1 MKRRICAALAGAF
14 LFTGILGGM
23 AQAQEVNVYT
33 TREKR
38 LLQPMLDAFTKKTGV
53 KVNAIFIEKGL
64 EERVK
69 AEGAS
74 SPADVIIM
82 VDGGR
87 VLLAAKEGLFQ
98 PAQSETL
105 TSTVPANLRDA
116 GGLWHALTLRSRI
129 IYASKERVKE
139 NALTYEDLTDPKWKG
154 KICIRSGQHGYNIGL
169 FAAMIAHHG
178 EQKAGEI
185 ISGIKAN
192 LAKKPSGGDRD
203 VAKDIAAGVCDIGI
217 GNTYYLGLMANSTDQ
232 KAWADAVKPL
242 ASSFRDGGTHVNIS
256 AAGIAK
262 YAPHKAEALKLLEFM
277 VSPEAQTLYADINF
291 EYPVSSAVAANETK
305 KLFGAIK
312 PDTLPI
318 QALADNARK
327 ASELVDKVAFDN

>member
-1 MKRRICAALAGAF
+1 MKRMMCAALAGAA
-14 LFTGILGGM
+14 LLSGLMTSG
-23 AQAQEVNVYT
+23 ASAQEVNVYT

-38 LLQPMLDAFTKKTGV
+38 LIQPMLDAFTKKTGI

-74 SPADVIIM
+74 SPADVILL

-98 PAQSETL
+98 PVQSDTL
-105 TSTVPANLRDA
+105 AKAVQAHLRDA

-129 IYASKERVKE
+129 IYASKDRVK
-139 NALTYEDLTDPKWKG
+139 ADSLAYEDLAAPQWKG
-154 KICIRSGQHGYNIGL
+154 KVCIRSGQHGYNIGL

-178 EQKAGEI
+178 EQKAAEI

-203 VAKDIAAGVCDIGI
+203 VAKDIAAGVCDVGI
-217 GNTYYLGLMANSTDQ
+217 ANTYYLGLMANSTDQ
-232 KAWADAVKPL
+232 KAWAGAVKPL
-242 ASSFRDGGTHVNIS
+242 ASGFRNGGTHVNIS
-256 AAGIAK
+256 AAGVAK
-262 YAPHKAEALKLLEFM
+262 HAPHKAEAVKLLEFM
-277 VSPEAQTLYADINF
+277 VSPEAQTLYADVNF
-291 EYPVSSAVAANETK
+291 EYPVSSAVSANETK
-305 KLFGAIK
+305 KLFGAIN
-312 PDTLPI
+312 PDTLPV
-318 QALADNARK
+318 QALADHARK
-327 ASELVDKVAFDN
+327 ASELVDKLAFDN